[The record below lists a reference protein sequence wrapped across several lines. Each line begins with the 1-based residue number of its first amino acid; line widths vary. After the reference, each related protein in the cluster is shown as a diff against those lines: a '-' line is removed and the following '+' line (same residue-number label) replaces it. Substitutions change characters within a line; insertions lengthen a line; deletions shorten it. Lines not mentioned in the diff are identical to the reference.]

1 MTQEV
6 KAALM
11 ASVFQRSTL
20 FDPSEDLQF
29 SLLSIILLELSNSVY
44 FLF

>member
-11 ASVFQRSTL
+11 ASVFQKSTL
-20 FDPSEDLQF
+20 FDPSEDCSFHF
-29 SLLSIILLELSNSVY
+29 SVLS
-44 FLF
+44 F